1 MAEPC
6 FFYSL
11 SLSGFRAY
19 LQPKTFDFS
28 KKKCL
33 AIFAPNGKGKS
44 SVIDAMEF
52 MFSKDGTL
60 ERLGRRTIN
69 NQAGPAALAHNL
81 AEENGID
88 AKILIEVIS
97 GRTISTGCRF
107 ASGAR
112 RPMPDA
118 AANLRAC
125 FAVEPIIRGHALRS
139 FVEVHTAESRYT
151 DVANWLHLGPLVEVQ
166 KNLRGLRAQVKSAA
180 EDSSALH
187 RIDTQLARET
197 AQNVQA
203 WDIPAILSYINTAF
217 LRPLDPAL
225 GFASLATDDPVYEE
239 LKIRAKAEENKIGLA
254 GLRQIHNAATAL
266 WVETKNPEN
275 DDQVVSGA
283 IHDFSVAVTRLIAA
297 EKREKEERSKAAN
310 CAFQTLWNAAQPFF
324 AEGVT
329 APQVCPVCA
338 TPLEKTAAGS
348 SEEIRKHIGLHLEEL
363 RGYAAAKKTLDEA
376 KAAACAAHADLIRSL
391 KMLIDLLGDND
402 KAVKPY
408 LLAFLSASQ
417 HWPGCELPSPEN
429 VTKCIAALLTTLNLE
444 IDEIE
449 SSQGEHTYSKAKA
462 KIDRLLD
469 LAIDLDRVLRKK
481 GELAKISEEL
491 TRLSAVAGS
500 DIRKKVQA
508 LLDTLQRPM
517 NEIYR
522 RIQGASA
529 QNIRLEL
536 PAEDDTNQQRLN
548 LLIDFAENRPGV
560 QPSGYLSDS
569 QIHSVALA
577 LRLAAIKQFNTKA
590 PIVALDDIVTS
601 YDADHRRTIAALIF
615 EEFKTFQVIITTHD
629 ERFFRY
635 LKDQLGE
642 ANWHFTQITSLEPH
656 LGPRFA
662 DHKVSDDM
670 IEELW
675 ANGKSAANEMRQ
687 AEEEW
692 LLGICREVGVSVRI
706 RSLDRAYSYERSELA
721 SALGSFLKK
730 EKLTPISVPGVNNK
744 FLDSLIKGEIE
755 NFGSH
760 FQDAQYG
767 NGSIGDERARWEE
780 FKYFRSQF
788 VCPRCGKQKFK
799 RPLGM
804 AKPVCA
810 NETCETQFAFAG
822 PPVAVFTSE
831 KE

>member
-1 MAEPC
+1 MADPY
-6 FFYSL
+6 FLHSL

-19 LQPKTFDFS
+19 LQPTSFNFSS
-28 KKKCL
+28 KKCI
-33 AIFAPNGKGKS
+33 AIFAPNGNGKS

-60 ERLGRRTIN
+60 GRLGLKAIN

-81 AEENGID
+81 AEENAIE
-88 AKILIEVIS
+88 AKVSIEIIS
-97 GRTISTGCRF
+97 GKTISAGSRI
-107 ASGAR
+107 ANGSKR
-112 RPMPDA
+112 QMPDA
-118 AANLRAC
+118 AAKLNAC
-125 FAVEPIIRGHALRS
+125 FVVDPIIRGHALRS
-139 FVEVHTAESRYT
+139 FVEAYKSESRYT
-151 DVANWLHLGPLVEVQ
+151 DVANWLQMGPLVEVQ
-166 KNLRGLRAQVKSAA
+166 KNLRALRTQVKSAA
-180 EDSSALH
+180 EDSSVLH
-187 RIDTQLARET
+187 LIDTQLGRET
-197 AQNVQA
+197 AQEVQA

-225 GFASLATDDPVYEE
+225 SLTSLATDDPVYKE
-239 LKIRAKAEENKIGLA
+239 LKIRATAEENKIGLA

-266 WVETKNPEN
+266 WMETKSPEN
-275 DDQVVSGA
+275 DDLVISGA
-283 IHDFSVAVTRLIAA
+283 IHDFSAAVIRLITA

-329 APQVCPVCA
+329 APQNCPVCA
-338 TPLEKTAAGS
+338 TPLDETAAGS
-348 SEEIRKHIGLHLEEL
+348 SEGIRKHIGLHLEEL
-363 RGYAAAKKTLDEA
+363 RGYAAAKKMLDEA
-376 KAAACAAHADLIRSL
+376 NVAARTTHAELMRSL
-391 KMLIDLLGDND
+391 TGLIDLLVDETEGL
-402 KAVKPY
+402 KPS
-408 LLAFLSASQ
+408 LLAFQSAIQ
-417 HWPGCELPSPEN
+417 NWPECEVPDSEM
-429 VTKCIAALLTTLNLE
+429 VSEGIVALLTTVNHN
-444 IDEIE
+444 ISCIE
-449 SSQGEHTYSKAKA
+449 LRQGEHTYNKTKT

-469 LAIDLDRVLRKK
+469 LSAERDLQLRKK
-481 GELAKISEEL
+481 GELEKISDEL
-491 TRLSAVAGS
+491 TKQAAAAASE
-500 DIRKKVQA
+500 IRKKIQA

-517 NEIYR
+517 NKIYR
-522 RIQGASA
+522 RIQGTNA

-615 EEFKTFQVIITTHD
+615 EEFKNFQIIIATHD

-635 LKDQLGE
+635 LKDQLGD

-656 LGPRFA
+656 SGPRFA

-822 PPVAVFTSE
+822 HPVAVFTSE